1 MGRPKRKEL
10 TEKQKLFA
18 DYYIGDVE
26 GELTQKQF
34 AEKIGVSE
42 KTLSLWKREP
52 LFRDYVN
59 DLAYTRLLKDYPE
72 IVRNLANRAKRDNT
86 AARIYLD
93 HKDKI
98 DGRLEGLGD
107 GHVVIVM
114 PNRNNSEKKNGD

>member
-10 TEKQKLFA
+10 TEKQRLFA
-18 DYYIGDVE
+18 DWYIGDVE
-26 GELTQKQF
+26 GELTQKLM
-34 AEKIGVSE
+34 AEKLGFSE

-52 LFRDYVN
+52 LFRAYVN
-59 DLAYTRLLKDYPE
+59 ELAYTRLLKDYPH
-72 IVRNLANRAKRDNT
+72 IVRNLANRAKKDNV

-107 GHVVIVM
+107 GSVVIIM
-114 PNRNNSEKKNGD
+114 PNRKNNNAD

>member
-72 IVRNLANRAKRDNT
+72 IVRNLANRAKRDNQ

-107 GHVVIVM
+107 GHVIIVM
-114 PNRNNSEKKNGD
+114 PNRNGKGKD